1 MVESDASWGGGPQ
14 VLKKEE
20 EDRDRAVEEKQKK
33 MAEIVAKIAGK
44 LGKPAK
50 KKNKAEAELA
60 KVTRGNVLFF
70 CNLSTKIDA
79 WYLAHQRRP
88 HPWDP
93 PSPRW
98 P

>member
-1 MVESDASWGGGPQ
+1 M
-14 VLKKEE
+14 LKKEE
-20 EDRDRAVEEKQKK
+20 EDRDRALAEKKTK
-33 MAEIVAKIAGK
+33 MAEIVAKLAGK

-50 KKNKAEAELA
+50 KNKAEVELA
-60 KVTRGNVLFF
+60 KVTRGNTLFF
-70 CNLSTKIDA
+70 CNLSTKVDA

-93 PSPRW
+93 PSPKW